1 MPTFVDVLSADRFS
15 TYRLWAGQDDVLA
28 RRLYTFNVQLSAA
41 LYGPLHMFEVAL
53 RNVVDTRLIAA
64 KGANWLDDPNVLIND
79 PPRNYQQSCVSGA
92 RNNLIREGKQATH
105 AQMVAEL
112 NFGFW
117 SSLFGRVSHHLWQDL
132 RPIFQTKG
140 IQRPAIAAH
149 LKDFRILRNR
159 VAHYEPILGLPL
171 AQRYADITTMTGW
184 LSDTH
189 SGVEAS
195 ANNVDKTIAVRCVH
209 VEQWMS
215 LRQLGEDR
223 RQIGGPK

>member
-1 MPTFVDVLSADRFS
+1 MPTLVAVLSADRFS
-15 TYRLWAGQDDVLA
+15 TYQQWAGQDDALA

-53 RNVVDTRLIAA
+53 RNVVDGQLTAR
-64 KGANWLDDPNVLIND
+64 KGPGWLDDNNVLRT
-79 PPRNYQQSCVSGA
+79 PYQQQCVTAA
-92 RNNLIREGKQATH
+92 RANLVREGKQATH
-105 AQMVAEL
+105 GQMVAEL

-117 SSLFGRVSHHLWQDL
+117 SSLFGRQSHHLWQDL

-140 IQRPAIAAH
+140 IQRPMIAAH

-184 LSDTH
+184 LS
-189 SGVEAS
+189 AS
-195 ANNVDKTIAVRCVH
+195 AATWINQTSTWAQIYPAVPILEVDPSTNITKVSSAA
-209 VEQWMS
+209 
-215 LRQLGEDR
+215 LPFL
-223 RQIGGPK
+223 PPA